1 MTPIIRNITGK
12 GITIPPTVLNL
23 SDFAPTDQ
31 LALHVLDNTLVLIR
45 RKMTAYQLLRTVNQ
59 LAHLGSSL
67 LTHLVTLCGTCD
79 GCRSACPFDG
89 PSAASVEL
97 PASLREKAGIPDMAR
112 LSAVVDEEKGTVT
125 LFAAEAVTELEDL
138 PEDLL
143 NLLFTTDICL
153 GEVEHHLL
161 RDDVIYEA

>member
-59 LAHLGSSL
+59 LAHLGSAL
-67 LTHLVTLCGTCD
+67 LAHLVTLCGTCD
-79 GCRSACPFDG
+79 SCRRACPFDG
-89 PSAASVEL
+89 PTADGVEL
-97 PASLREKAGIPDMAR
+97 PASLREKAGIPDAAR
-112 LSAVVDEEKGTVT
+112 LSVVVNEDEGTVT
-125 LFAAEAVTELEDL
+125 LFAAEAVTELDDL
-138 PEDLL
+138 PEEMM
-143 NLLFTTDICL
+143 NLLFATDVCL
-153 GEVEHHLL
+153 GEVEGHLL
-161 RDDVIYEA
+161 RDDIIYEA